1 MRINHCLN
9 YSVLA
14 TEQQVQ
20 FLQFP
25 LKNQGFF
32 NKVGNFLAGVVGSL
46 PTTEGVGTQTF
57 TNNSLPGGG

>member
-1 MRINHCLN
+1 M
-9 YSVLA
+9 A